1 MKDTRQVYLDHAAAT
16 PVDRRVV
23 AAMQPYWT
31 ERFYNPSALYLGSK
45 QVKHDV
51 DAARGRVAQVLGVR
65 PTEITFCAGGTE
77 ANNIAIHGVMA
88 QYPTGN
94 VVVSAIEHDSVLRP
108 AAEYAHHTVLP
119 NEHGVILLDALSQ
132 QIDDQTVLVSIMHAN
147 NELGTIQ
154 PIKAIAGVIALT
166 LAKRQQAGND
176 TPLYLHV
183 DASQSANYLT
193 IQPHKLGVDL
203 LTINGGKIYG
213 PKQSAVLFARGGVR
227 LQPLVVGGGQE
238 RGLRSG
244 TENVAAIVGIAQ
256 ALEMAQAKSRHEV
269 ERLGALQRRFI
280 DGIQQIDKQAIVNGR
295 DCLVNFMHVT
305 FPGQD
310 NERLVMELDE
320 RGIQCAVGSAC
331 SASSDEP
338 SHVLSAI
345 GLDAA
350 SAQASVRF
358 TMGRST
364 TVADIDYVLQ
374 VLTDVLG

>member
-16 PVDRRVV
+16 PVERRVLT
-23 AAMQPYWT
+23 AMQPYWT
-31 ERFYNPSALYLGSK
+31 ERFYNPSALYLASK
-45 QVKHDV
+45 QVKQDV

-77 ANNIAIHGVMA
+77 ANNLAIHGIMA
-88 QYPTGN
+88 QHPTGN

-119 NEHGVILLDALSQ
+119 NEHGVILVDALSK
-132 QIDDQTVLVSIMHAN
+132 QIDDETVLVSIMHAN

-154 PIKAIAGVIALT
+154 PIKAIAEVIAQT
-166 LAKRQQAGND
+166 LADRQRAGNEM
-176 TPLYLHV
+176 PLYLHV

-213 PKQSAVLFARGGVR
+213 PKQSAVLFGRSGIQ

-244 TENVAAIVGIAQ
+244 TENVAAIVGIAL
-256 ALEMAQAKSRHEV
+256 AIEMAQTKSHQEV
-269 ERLGALQRRFI
+269 KRLTALQARFI
-280 DGIQQIDKQAIVNGR
+280 EGIRQIDTQAVVNGR
-295 DCLVNFMHVT
+295 DCLVNFVHVT
-305 FPGQD
+305 FPGTD

-320 RGIQCAVGSAC
+320 QGIQCAVGSAC
-331 SASSDEP
+331 SATSDEL
-338 SHVLSAI
+338 SHVLAAI
-345 GLDAA
+345 GLDVSAA
-350 SAQASVRF
+350 QSSVRF

-364 TVADIDYVLQ
+364 TADDVDYTLR
-374 VLTDVLG
+374 VLTEVLG